1 MHLSDHDLLQLDEER
16 LMRLESGTLRTLAV
30 KLMADLKQAREQ
42 LNRTPQNSSLP
53 PGSQAPWKKGAAEDD
68 EQSDGDDIVDGEETP
83 SGNKESAAPDESGE
97 PGKTPESIPAPP
109 AVLPSGEEAAIK
121 RQAGKQT
128 GAPGFGRTQVLP
140 ITGVVVHSPAHCNL
154 CDAAFTAAEGKLCGG
169 HYVIDVVWGQANA
182 PGISVTYTLHHH
194 EEKRCGD
201 CDHLTRYKP
210 YHARATEFCDQEIS
224 EWRLVGPGL
233 AALMVCL
240 ALRCRLSRKRIAEF
254 LFDWLAI
261 ELSVGAIHQTIAESS
276 ALLAPAEEML
286 VKEIVQS
293 ELLHADE
300 TPWKEAGT
308 CRWLWVFASLTATL
322 YYVGDRSQKIFS
334 DLLGAGFAGWLMSD
348 GYRVYRDYPQRL
360 RCWAHLIRK
369 ARGIAESLDAK
380 AQAFGKEA
388 LRLLKIMQDAVYAA
402 REGPPG
408 RSLTSALIA
417 ELEQLKT
424 ACQCARDDLRHHK
437 TGRAL
442 AVEFLNDW
450 DAIFRVLD
458 HPAMPLTNNTAERTL
473 RHWVILRK
481 ICFGT
486 RTAEGSKLFS
496 LAASVID
503 TCRQRGCSPWRYLE
517 SAIVSRRNGM
527 DLPPLPI
534 ANCGV

>member
-1 MHLSDHDLLQLDEER
+1 MHLSDRDLFQLDEER

-30 KLMADLKQAREQ
+30 KLMADLKLAREQ

-53 PGSQAPWKKGAAEDD
+53 PGSQASWKKRAAEDD
-68 EQSDGDDIVDGEETP
+68 EQSDVDDIVDDKEDAAG
-83 SGNKESAAPDESGE
+83 SKESDNSDKADESV
-97 PGKTPESIPAPP
+97 PAPP
-109 AVLPSGEEAAIK
+109 TASPSGEEVAVK

-140 ITGVVVHSPAHCNL
+140 ITGAVVHSPTHCNL
-154 CDAAFTAAEGKLCGG
+154 CDAALTAAEGKLCGG
-169 HYVIDVVWGQANA
+169 HDVIDIVWGQANA

-194 EEKRCGD
+194 EEKRCND
-201 CDHLTRYKP
+201 CDHLTRYTP
-210 YHARATEFCDQEIS
+210 YHARATEFCDQAIS

-233 AALMVCL
+233 AALIVCL
-240 ALRCRLSRKRIAEF
+240 ALRFRLSRKRIAEF
-254 LFDWLAI
+254 VFDWLAI
-261 ELSVGAIHQTIAESS
+261 ELSVGTIHQTIAESS
-276 ALLAPAEEML
+276 ALLAPAEERL
-286 VKEIVQS
+286 VNEIVQS
-293 ELLHADE
+293 KLLHADE
-300 TPWKEAGT
+300 TPWKEGRA
-308 CRWLWVFASLTATL
+308 CLWLWVFVSLTTTL
-322 YYVGDRSQKIFS
+322 YFVGDRSKKIFF
-334 DLLGAGFAGWLMSD
+334 DLLGAGFTGWLMSD
-348 GYRVYRDYPQRL
+348 GYTVYRDYKQRL

-369 ARGIAESLDAK
+369 ARGVAESLDAK
-380 AQAFGKEA
+380 AQAFGKES
-388 LRLLKIMQDAVYAA
+388 LRLLTHMQNAVYAA

-408 RSLTSALIA
+408 LSSLTCSLST

-424 ACQCARDDLRHHK
+424 ACQCARDDLQHHK

-481 ICFGT
+481 ICSGT
-486 RTAEGSKLFS
+486 RTAEGSKLFA

-517 SAIVSRRNGM
+517 SAIASRRNGM
-527 DLPPLPI
+527 NLPALPT
-534 ANCGV
+534 AKCGV